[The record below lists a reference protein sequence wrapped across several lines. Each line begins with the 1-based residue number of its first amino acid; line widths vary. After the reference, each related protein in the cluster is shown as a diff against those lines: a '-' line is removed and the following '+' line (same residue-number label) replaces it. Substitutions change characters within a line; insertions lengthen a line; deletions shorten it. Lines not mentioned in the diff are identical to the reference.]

1 MLNDG
6 IIPAKSADCSAT
18 RLRGYCA
25 VPSAPDVGVGEALS
39 PVSGNG
45 EKEGDSEPAG
55 VTEGAAKV
63 SAVAGTDAAGIGPG
77 T

>member
-1 MLNDG
+1 MIACN
-6 IIPAKSADCSAT
+6 PAQFGRNCSAT
-18 RLRGYCA
+18 RLPAYCP
-25 VPSAPDVGVGEALS
+25 VPSAPGVGVGEALS
-39 PVSGNG
+39 AVSGNG

-63 SAVAGTDAAGIGPG
+63 SEVAGTDAAGIGPG